1 MIEDIDQPTD
11 FRQEPQDEIREDTES
26 DVEEDFEENWQAA
39 AEKNL
44 KDIHHN
50 DIVKNPE
57 LEEDEDKVQHIAFT
71 SDIDEED
78 KEHAININ
86 SNVDEEDENPDS
98 EI

>member
-1 MIEDIDQPTD
+1 M
-11 FRQEPQDEIREDTES
+11 
-26 DVEEDFEENWQAA
+26 
-39 AEKNL
+39 
-44 KDIHHN
+44 
-50 DIVKNPE
+50 KNPE